1 MEYDSIYKY
10 RNANMKKKIKKTHID
25 TSVVTAKLVWSG
37 WTDTSA
43 AVTSFVVELSAASL

>member
-1 MEYDSIYKY
+1 MEYDSFYKY
-10 RNANMKKKIKKTHID
+10 RNANIKRKRKKTHMD

-43 AVTSFVVELSAASL
+43 AVASFVVELSAAS